1 MQLLLHACVAGD
13 AGEGR
18 EVAVSAL
25 YAAAERVDAASSSE
39 QRDAALRKKFG
50 AAQREGAGQLEHEVG
65 TAADS
70 EGSTLPFAENC
81 RLTSLHEAAAH
92 CDDDRLLREP
102 FRLPDM
108 ILMTVMKGIIFC
120 DNACSLH
127 N

>member
-1 MQLLLHACVAGD
+1 MHACVAGD
-13 AGEGR
+13 VREGR

-25 YAAAERVDAASSSE
+25 YTAAERVDAASSSE

-65 TAADS
+65 TAADG
-70 EGSTLPFAENC
+70 EGSTLPFAENR
-81 RLTSLHEAAAH
+81 RLTALHEAAAH
-92 CDDDRLLREP
+92 SDDDRMLREL
-102 FRLPDM
+102 FCLPDM
-108 ILMTVMKGIIFC
+108 ILMTIMKGIIFC